1 MSWILKHWYSGKEV
15 SKEETGEVR
24 ERGRV
29 VGVCL
34 CVCLY
39 VCLKQHESP
48 RYSPCERFNSGHL
61 DSHNWFGFIV
71 LA

>member
-1 MSWILKHWYSGKEV
+1 MSWILKHWDSGKEV

-29 VGVCL
+29 FG
-34 CVCLY
+34 VCLY

-61 DSHNWFGFIV
+61 DGHNWFGFIV